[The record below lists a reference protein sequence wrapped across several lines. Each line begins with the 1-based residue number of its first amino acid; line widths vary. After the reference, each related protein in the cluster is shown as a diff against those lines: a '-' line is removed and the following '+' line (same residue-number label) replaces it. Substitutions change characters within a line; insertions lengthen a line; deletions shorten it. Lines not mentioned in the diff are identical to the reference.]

1 MSDLRQ
7 LPILPDQ
14 PQSPDDINRHTP
26 FQATLGLFQTHLQKE
41 GKSEHTVKA
50 FTADLRLL
58 AEYLGED
65 TPVGQFT
72 TSGLNRFLGWLEVGR
87 GVPCSRK
94 SYARRV
100 TTLKVY
106 FRWLHDIGAIG
117 TDPAKS
123 VLQRSG
129 PAPLSE
135 VLSPEQIEG
144 AIAFAQLMK
153 RRDEQDYR
161 PELLLRLL
169 LDTGIKKG
177 ETMHVTR
184 EHIDRMNP
192 RHPSLI
198 VRHKSRNV
206 YKERRLQLDPAWV
219 DLLDL
224 YLEQYKPE
232 DTIFDCT
239 ARNLE
244 YILSDIGEGGG
255 IPFKVSFEVL
265 RWTCA
270 VRDYREGMEPQQIRE
285 KLGLSETSWYETQ
298 GKIKKLA
305 ERLELAGSAG

>member
-14 PQSPDDINRHTP
+14 PQSPDDINRHTA
-26 FQATLGLFQTHLQKE
+26 FRATLDLFRSHLLRE

-72 TSGLNRFLGWLEVGR
+72 TSGLNRFLDWLEVGR

-106 FRWLHDIGAIG
+106 FRWLHGIGAIG
-117 TDPAKS
+117 HDPAKS

-135 VLSPEQIEG
+135 VLSPEQID
-144 AIAFAQLMK
+144 AALASARSMK

-177 ETMHVTR
+177 ETMHLTR
-184 EHIDRMNP
+184 EHIDRTHP
-192 RHPSLI
+192 RSPLLV

-206 YKERRLQLDPAWV
+206 YKERRLQLDTSWV

-224 YLEQYKPE
+224 YLEQYNPE
-232 DTIFDCT
+232 SAIFDCT

-244 YILSDIGEGGG
+244 YILSDIGEGAG

-270 VRDYREGMEPQQIRE
+270 VRDYRDGMEPQQIRE

-298 GKIKKLA
+298 GKIRKLA
-305 ERLELAGSAG
+305 ERLEMAGSAG

>member
-1 MSDLRQ
+1 MSDIRQ

-26 FQATLGLFQTHLQKE
+26 FRATLALFQAHLERE

-58 AEYLGED
+58 AEYLGET
-65 TPVGQFT
+65 TPVGQFNT
-72 TSGLNRFLGWLEVGR
+72 TGLNRFLDWLELGR

-106 FRWLHDIGAIG
+106 FRWLHGIGAIG
-117 TDPAKS
+117 IDPARS

-129 PAPLSE
+129 PAPLSP
-135 VLSPEQIEG
+135 VMSPAQIDA
-144 AIAFAQLMK
+144 AIAFAQSMK

-169 LDTGIKKG
+169 VDTGIKKG
-177 ETMHVTR
+177 EAIRITR
-184 EHIDRMNP
+184 EHIDRANP
-192 RHPSLI
+192 RQPLLL

-206 YKERRLQLDPAWV
+206 YKERRLRLDPAWI

-224 YLEQYKPE
+224 YLEQYSPDE
-232 DTIFDCT
+232 TIFDCT

-244 YILSDIGEGGG
+244 YILTDIGEGAG
-255 IPFKVSFEVL
+255 IPFKLSFEVL
-265 RWTCA
+265 RWTSA
-270 VRDYREGMEPQQIRE
+270 VRDYREGIDPPHIRE
-285 KLGLSETSWYETQ
+285 KLGLSEASWYETLA
-298 GKIKKLA
+298 KIKKLT
-305 ERLELAGSAG
+305 ERLEMAGSVG

>member
-26 FQATLGLFQTHLQKE
+26 LRATLDLFRSHLLRE

-72 TSGLNRFLGWLEVGR
+72 TSGLNRFLDWLEVGR

-106 FRWLHDIGAIG
+106 FRWLHGIGAIG
-117 TDPAKS
+117 HDPAKS

-135 VLSPEQIEG
+135 VLSPEQID
-144 AIAFAQLMK
+144 ATIDFSRSMK

-177 ETMHVTR
+177 ETMHLTR
-184 EHIDRMNP
+184 EHIDRTNP
-192 RHPSLI
+192 RSPML
-198 VRHKSRNV
+198 VVKHKSRNV
-206 YKERRLQLDPAWV
+206 YKERRLQLDATWV

-224 YLEQYKPE
+224 YLEQYSPE

-244 YILSDIGEGGG
+244 YILSDIGEGAG

-270 VRDYREGMEPQQIRE
+270 VRDFRDGMEPQRIRE

-298 GKIKKLA
+298 GKIRKLA
-305 ERLELAGSAG
+305 ERLEMAGSAG